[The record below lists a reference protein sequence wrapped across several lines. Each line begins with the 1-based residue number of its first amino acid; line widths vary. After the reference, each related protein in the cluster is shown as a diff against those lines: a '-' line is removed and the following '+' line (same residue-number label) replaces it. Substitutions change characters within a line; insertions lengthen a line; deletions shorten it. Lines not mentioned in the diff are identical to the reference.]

1 MSETYIRNA
10 VAHIQ
15 ERRSATTGAPGRVS
29 GVGIGQDGTLINTL
43 DRYVQSV
50 GSCASNFNPLIP
62 A

>member
-15 ERRSATTGAPGRVS
+15 ERRSAAAVSPGRVS

-43 DRYVQSV
+43 DRYAPSV
-50 GSCASNFNPLIP
+50 GSCASNFTR
-62 A
+62 